1 MTLSCCRLPRA
12 SHLDL
17 MPRVEKCARR
27 RHFNQPLGDGERQDR
42 IVTVKPEVLQ
52 LAKALPLYA
61 GDKAKQSC
69 LHRIELFRMTAAA
82 PNDIVT

>member
-1 MTLSCCRLPRA
+1 MLPA
-12 SHLDL
+12 PAGQPPGLDT
-17 MPRVEKCARR
+17 RVEKCARR
-27 RHFNQPLGDGERQDR
+27 RHVNQPLGDGERQDR
-42 IVTVKPEVLQ
+42 IVTVKPELLQ